1 MTHHCNFCKSSS
13 ASAEIKLPRIEIHK
27 ITIRNKSLRDV
38 TLEVQNNK
46 LLLYGPNGG
55 GKSTVLRSL
64 YNLLTYGYINRDVKK
79 RDYHGYVEIETNR
92 GTFSLQSL
100 QFDADAPEVRLAKTV
115 DNNTRE
121 IEKMPK
127 LRVSLLTLTRLIKRH
142 GHKTSIYSINN
153 IKITSPYIA
162 DYLYRF
168 GYNVYLDY
176 VRSNDTWKKIST
188 LSFGERRAL
197 LIAMSLYNADAVLI
211 DNFEAGIHYD
221 MAVLYLD
228 AMTLLGNDAFIAIES
243 HIALTVKAALAR
255 GWTVYYVNKGKF
267 TRIYSDEEF
276 KRVAEAES
284 NAYAMAMST
293 PT

>member
-13 ASAEIKLPRIEIHK
+13 SASVASVTKIKLPRIVINK
-27 ITIRNKSLRDV
+27 ITIRNFKSIDV

-55 GKSTVLRSL
+55 GKSIVLRAL
-64 YNLLTYGYINRDVKK
+64 YYLLVYGYRDVNEK
-79 RDYHGYVEIETNR
+79 RGYIEIETNR
-92 GTFSLQSL
+92 GTFSLY
-100 QFDADAPEVRLAKTV
+100 FDAPEEVRLAKV
-115 DNNTRE
+115 DSDTRV

-153 IKITSPYIA
+153 IRITSPYIA

-176 VRSNDTWKKIST
+176 VRSNDTWKKINT

-211 DNFEAGIHYD
+211 ENFEAGIHYD

-228 AMTLLGNDAFIAIES
+228 AMTLLENNPFIAIES
-243 HIALTVKAALAR
+243 HIALTVKAALTR
-255 GWTVYYVNKGKF
+255 GWTVYYVDRTGKF

-276 KRVAEAES
+276 KRIAETEA